1 MPKKPIKILAVNPGT
16 KYLGIAVFQDSDLRD
31 WSIKVIPGKWSKG
44 KLIVIL
50 SIITDLIAT
59 HHPDTLVL
67 KVLDPSR
74 RSGNL
79 EKLVGQIRTI
89 AGKKGINV
97 HEYSIEDLERFYS
110 PVERIN
116 KRQLAELVSAE
127 YPVLFHELNREIR
140 HKNKYFDR
148 MFEAVALGAVC
159 FDESDSK
166 FFRHSTEK
174 TDSWSNK

>member
-16 KYLGIAVFQDSDLRD
+16 KYLGIAVFQDGDLRD
-31 WSIKVIPGKWSKG
+31 WSIKTIPGKWSKG
-44 KLIVIL
+44 KLIVIQ

-67 KVLDPSR
+67 KSLDPSR
-74 RSGNL
+74 RSRSL
-79 EKLVGQIRTI
+79 ETLVSEIRKI
-89 AGKKGINV
+89 AERKGISLQ
-97 HEYSIEDLERFYS
+97 EYSIEDLKRFHS
-110 PVERIN
+110 PEERIN

-148 MFEAVALGAVC
+148 MFEAVALGVMC
-159 FDESDSK
+159 FHEMGSD
-166 FFRHSTEK
+166 FL
-174 TDSWSNK
+174 